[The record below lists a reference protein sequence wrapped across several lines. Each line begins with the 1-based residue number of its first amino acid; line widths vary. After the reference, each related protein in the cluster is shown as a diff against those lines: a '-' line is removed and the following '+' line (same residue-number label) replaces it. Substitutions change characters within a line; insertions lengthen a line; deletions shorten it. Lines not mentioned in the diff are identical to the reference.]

1 MPTLAR
7 YPKGLGRRKIGSWSQ
22 IDRTHPLARGL
33 QNYLFF
39 TEAGGGIYHDQAG
52 SAAFTPGATTA
63 APVWTMGPP
72 GIGLKFSG
80 AQYMTWSKLVIP
92 SGNFTVSML
101 MVPTA
106 AAANWAWTQ
115 GALAAGSYMGMG
127 YNSTNV
133 FRYEFAGTSIL
144 GTLASVI
151 NRAEPYR
158 VTMTYDAGRTN
169 KMIAYRDELQ
179 DLTNTTAATYTG
191 DTNRIGASPATAP
204 GSFFTGMIYDWI
216 VWNRAI
222 SLMEQVWLTRE
233 PACMLLPGPPKRL
246 FGLVTGAPPPP
257 PPSGQVSPAAMLGH
271 L

>member
-7 YPKGLGRRKIGSWSQ
+7 YTKGLGRRKIGSWAQ

-33 QNYLFF
+33 QNYLFL
-39 TEAGGGIYHDQAG
+39 TEAGGGIYHDLIG
-52 SAAFTPGATTA
+52 SAAFTPGGGSASPT
-63 APVWTMGPP
+63 WDRGPP

-80 AQYMTWSKLVIP
+80 AQNMTWSKAVIP

-101 MVPTA
+101 LAPTA
-106 AAANWAWTQ
+106 AASNWAWTQ
-115 GALAAGSYMGMG
+115 GTLASGGVMGIG

-133 FRYEFAGTSIL
+133 FRYETGGSSLL
-144 GTLASVI
+144 GTLATVI

-158 VTMTYDAGRTN
+158 VTLTYDGSRTN
-169 KMIAYRDELQ
+169 HIINYRDELQ
-179 DLTNTTAATYTG
+179 DYAGTGTASYTA
-191 DTNRIGASPATAP
+191 DTNRIGSTPSTTAA
-204 GSFFTGMIYDWI
+204 SFFTGMIYDWM

-246 FGLVTGAPPPP
+246 FGRLVSTPP
-257 PPSGQVSPAAMLGH
+257 PPSVSAYPAAILAH

>member
-7 YPKGLGRRKIGSWSQ
+7 YPKGLGRRRIGSWSQ

-33 QNYLFF
+33 QYYLLF
-39 TEAGGGIYHDQAG
+39 TEAGGGIYHDLVG
-52 SAAFTPGATTA
+52 SAAFTPAAGAA
-63 APVWTMGPP
+63 APTWSVGPP

-80 AQYMTWSKLVIP
+80 GQYATWSKLVIP

-101 MVPTA
+101 LAPTA
-106 AAANWAWTQ
+106 AASNWAWTQ

-133 FRYEFAGTSIL
+133 FRYETGGTSLL
-144 GTLASVI
+144 GTLPAVI

-158 VTMTYDAGRTN
+158 VTITYDSSRTN
-169 KMIAYRDELQ
+169 KIINYRDELQ
-179 DLTNTTAATYTG
+179 DYAGTGTANYTG
-191 DTNRIGASPATAP
+191 ETNRIGANPNTAAAA
-204 GSFFTGMIYDWI
+204 FFTGMIYDWI
-216 VWNRAI
+216 LWNRAI

-257 PPSGQVSPAAMLGH
+257 PPGQQLSPAAILGH